1 MTNEEQRPDL
11 QQALQQLRA
20 QAREVSDEWCT
31 GSPWRTE
38 FCVHGDGRL
47 VTHHVVDASGDT
59 LVSTESTRIAQAPQV
74 HTCRDKALASI
85 TRHMANFS
93 PDVAVAML
101 DVIDAARVFR
111 LADTGGTFNDRV
123 ATGEALDGMLAS
135 LTTLLGAE
143 ARRSKETP

>member
-38 FCVHGDGRL
+38 FCVHDDGRR
-47 VTHHVVDASGDT
+47 VTHHVVDARGDT
-59 LVSTESTRIAQAPQV
+59 LVATESPRV

-111 LADTGGTFNDRV
+111 LADTGGIFNDRV

-143 ARRSKETP
+143 ARRPKETP